1 MEELINN
8 FIKSLDRR
16 PTTKETYRKAL
27 LEYSKW
33 LGNTSPLGLNSNDI
47 QRYKDYISSKDLS
60 TSSVSAY
67 LTAVRRLYDYL
78 QHSGKIKDNPAKKVR
93 GGARPQRHSTKP
105 ISRADVK
112 KLFDSIDTSSP
123 LGLRDS
129 LILNLMLRCGLSEIE
144 IVRADVGDI
153 KTRGKDTIIY
163 VQGKNKDRKDEYSVI
178 PSEVARDINNYL
190 EQRESSEPADP
201 LFWGVGNRAKRERIT
216 TRAIR
221 ARINHYFEKLGFNKK
236 GITPYSLRHTAALL
250 AIESGASVS
259 EVMHM
264 LRVKTVDTALV
275 YFEEAKELKGSN

>member
-153 KTRGKDTIIY
+153 KTRGKETIIY
-163 VQGKNKDRKDEYSVI
+163 VQGKNKDRKDEYAVI